1 MKKWLILLLLGL
13 VAPRAFAQTA
23 TALTLLQ
30 LQEYQGLYEYENHT
44 TLQMAASPLSL
55 VLYAIIADARYPL
68 QAVGL
73 DSFADGSNNAVHF
86 QRDANGKVVSYTV
99 KQQVFHRL
107 KQDLIF
113 PPQMWSPR
121 LLTTGQPFVYRYTAP
136 LKTTDGLPV
145 GTLQNTGLDPALLA
159 IMVTKIV
166 DGSLPNIHSV
176 LIIKDG
182 QLVFEEYFYE
192 YDRETLHAQRSGT
205 KSFIS
210 ALTGI
215 AIEQGL
221 IKSVQEPVA
230 GFFPEYRLRNDS
242 PEKQRITIENMLAN
256 QSGLDCD
263 IANEQSV
270 GNETTMD
277 HAPDW
282 VKFTLDLPL
291 RDHPGGKGMYCSGN
305 PITVGRIIEKQAHR
319 PLPDFARQMLFGPLG
334 IKRFAWRFQPD
345 STSADTY
352 CQLSLRP
359 RDMAKFGLLYLNKG
373 QWQGRQLVPAAW
385 VSTSLAPHS
394 TVQGVGYGYLWWL
407 KYLDAGGRRYHGA
420 MAQGNGGQ
428 RISVWPEQQLV
439 VVVTGGNFNQ
449 QSPSDEMIGKYVL
462 AAFK

>member
-1 MKKWLILLLLGL
+1 MKKWMLLLLLGF
-13 VAPRAFAQTA
+13 VGPRAFAQA
-23 TALTLLQ
+23 AGSLTLPQ
-30 LQEYQGLYEYENHT
+30 LQEYQGLYEYENHA
-44 TLQMAASPLSL
+44 TLQMAASPLNL
-55 VLYAIIADARYPL
+55 VLYAIIADARYALRAAGP
-68 QAVGL
+68 
-73 DSFADGSNNAVHF
+73 DSFTDGSNNAVRF
-86 QRDANGKVVSYTV
+86 QRDAAGKIVSYTL
-99 KQQVFHRL
+99 KQQVFRRL
-107 KQDLIF
+107 KQDIVF

-121 LLTTGQPFVYRYTAP
+121 PLVAGQPFVYRYTAP
-136 LKTTDGLPV
+136 AKTADGLPV

-159 IMVTKIV
+159 TMVTKIV

-176 LIIKDG
+176 LITKDG
-182 QLVFEEYFYE
+182 RLVFEEYFYE
-192 YDRETLHAQRSGT
+192 YGRETLHSQRSAT

-215 AIEQGL
+215 ALGQGL

-230 GFFPEYRLRNDS
+230 GFFPEYRLRHDS
-242 PEKQRITIENMLAN
+242 PEKQRITIADMLAN

-277 HAPDW
+277 HSPDW

-291 RDHPGGKGMYCSGN
+291 SDHPGGKGMYCSGN
-305 PITVGRIIEKQAHR
+305 PITVGRIIEKQAHQ
-319 PLPDFARQMLFGPLG
+319 PLPDFARKTLFGPLG
-334 IKRFAWRFQPD
+334 IKKFDWRFQPD

-359 RDMAKFGLLYLNKG
+359 RDMAKFGLLYLDKG

-385 VSTSLAPHS
+385 VNTSLAQHS
-394 TVQGVGYGYLWWL
+394 TVQGVSYGYLWWL
-407 KYLDAGGRRYHGA
+407 KYLDAGGRRYQGA

-428 RISVWPEQQLV
+428 RISVWPAQKLV